1 MAPET
6 RIQSRPQGLVDVLD
20 KILDKGLVV
29 AGDIKV
35 SLANVELLTIQ
46 LRLVICSV
54 DKAQAIGIDW
64 WRRDAFY
71 SAQAGAQQ
79 LAGGGKELD
88 QLRQRVAD
96 LERQLGTHKGL
107 REPKK

>member
-54 DKAQAIGIDW
+54 DKAQQIGIDW

-79 LAGGGKELD
+79 LGSKEID

-96 LERQLGTHKGL
+96 LERQLGTQKGL
-107 REPKK
+107 GEPRK